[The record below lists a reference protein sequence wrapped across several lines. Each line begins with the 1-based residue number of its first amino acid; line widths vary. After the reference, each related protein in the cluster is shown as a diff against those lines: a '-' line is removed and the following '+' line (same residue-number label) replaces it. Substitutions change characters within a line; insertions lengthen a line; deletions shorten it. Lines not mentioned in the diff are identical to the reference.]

1 MKVAVTN
8 KTYWITRRFL
18 MWCET
23 NHVVSACPDT
33 VVVKV
38 RQIPVYPSGK
48 YQVVEGAVTPVVL

>member
-1 MKVAVTN
+1 
-8 KTYWITRRFL
+8 

-33 VVVKV
+33 VVVKE